1 MGSEQKPVF
10 VTGATGSIGY
20 ALAKRLSENGSLVR
34 ALARDPSRAG
44 NLKALAGVEVV
55 ASDLSQLGSLRGLVA
70 GCSVVYHVA
79 AKIMGSDP
87 ALYRTVNVDGT
98 TALLEEAI
106 RARVERFVH
115 VSTTGVY
122 GFVQAENITEDAPG
136 LRVPFYTSPPSGR
149 LRKLSGGWRIR
160 FRWRLP
166 ALETSLAQSS
176 TPGRC

>member
-55 ASDLSQLGSLRGLVA
+55 GSDLSQLGSLRGLVA

-136 LRVPFYTSPPSGR
+136 L
-149 LRKLSGGWRIR
+149 
-160 FRWRLP
+160 
-166 ALETSLAQSS
+166 
-176 TPGRC
+176 